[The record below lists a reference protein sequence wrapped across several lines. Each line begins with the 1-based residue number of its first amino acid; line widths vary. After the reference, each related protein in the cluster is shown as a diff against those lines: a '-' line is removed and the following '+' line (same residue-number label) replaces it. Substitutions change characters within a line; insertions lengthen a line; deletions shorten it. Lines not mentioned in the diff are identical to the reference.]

1 MTKRGG
7 MGGRAHGYITKLERK
22 MKEDKARKG
31 RGKKKGGGMTIKE
44 SSSSVPLRTH
54 ERTHSGVVGI
64 VH

>member
-31 RGKKKGGGMTIKE
+31 RGKKEGGDDNQRVFQL
-44 SSSSVPLRTH
+44 SSFAHARAYP
-54 ERTHSGVVGI
+54 
-64 VH
+64 